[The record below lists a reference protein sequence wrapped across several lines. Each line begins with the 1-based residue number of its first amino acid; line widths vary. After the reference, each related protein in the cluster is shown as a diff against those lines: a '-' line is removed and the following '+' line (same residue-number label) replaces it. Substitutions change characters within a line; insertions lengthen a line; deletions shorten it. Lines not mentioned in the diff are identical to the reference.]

1 MTNIIN
7 NNAGIRVYP
16 DREKNTLTIEDRG
29 IGMSRE
35 DLIQNLGR
43 IAESGTKKFM
53 ENNQKNKDD
62 LSLIGQFGVGF
73 YSGFLVANK
82 MTVVTKS
89 EGGEQ
94 MKWEASADKLD
105 SYVITKVCVIYTI
118 YIYNII

>member
-1 MTNIIN
+1 MTNIN
-7 NNAGIRVYP
+7 NNDAGIRVYP

-118 YIYNII
+118 YI

>member
-1 MTNIIN
+1 
-7 NNAGIRVYP
+7 
-16 DREKNTLTIEDRG
+16 
-29 IGMSRE
+29 MSRE

-105 SYVITKVCVIYTI
+105 SYVITKVY
-118 YIYNII
+118 